1 MLAGGHVRELKADD
15 WRWWALL
22 RRRCAVFQTWK
33 SRDCGVA
40 LAALARS
47 RAQRSAEILELLST
61 PRRRRRCDAGRSIV
75 EASVLRVPIKRAL
88 ILVVIASQWA
98 LLRRL
103 CVGSQA

>member
-1 MLAGGHVRELKADD
+1 MVRELKADD

-22 RRRCAVFQTWK
+22 CRRCAAFQTYK

-47 RAQRSAEILELLST
+47 RAQRSAEILGLLFT
-61 PRRRRRCDAGRSIV
+61 PRRPRRRRDAGRSIV

-88 ILVVIASQWA
+88 MLVVIASEWA

-103 CVGSQA
+103 CVGSQR